1 MAAEPN
7 APQLPTVAEADGW
20 QVTSSSADQPTEAQ
34 VIERISDDP
43 VTEPAEETKAIEAPA
58 ETKETPEEKLAEPEE
73 KEAAKPRQTAAERK
87 AELQA
92 KINAETRA
100 YHDAK
105 REREAEQAALQ
116 QLKREREAL
125 AKEPPTPAADKP
137 VWSKFE
143 EDGKSYDEFLDARDA
158 YNAAHVISAAKAELQ
173 QARDA
178 ERQQFEQRQQAT
190 RHFEQKTAHDKRIAA
205 AVEKYPDFY
214 EVIEKNLADIP
225 DSPFLTDMVQL
236 RDSGEEVL
244 YHMATHPDEA
254 RILVTLE
261 PSKPMRDA
269 LMRLPGDP
277 TLVLSY
283 FAQHPQEFD
292 RINQQHPALA
302 LVALG
307 EISGRLK
314 GAKNGSP
321 QTESVSHAKP
331 PTRPVAGARTAPVKS
346 PDDMEFSAEWIR
358 LENARDRDRK
368 KSAQGI

>member
-1 MAAEPN
+1 MATEPN

-34 VIERISDDP
+34 VIERISDEP
-43 VTEPAEETKAIEAPA
+43 AAEPAEETKTIEAPA
-58 ETKETPEEKLAEPEE
+58 EERETPAPEPEE
-73 KEAAKPRQTAAERK
+73 KEAVKPRQTAAERK

-116 QLKREREAL
+116 QLRQEREAL
-125 AKEPPTPAADKP
+125 AKAPPPTAVDKP

-158 YNAAHVISAAKAELQ
+158 FNAAHVISAAKAELQ
-173 QARDA
+173 QVRDA
-178 ERQQFEQRQQAT
+178 ERQQFEERQQAT
-190 RHFEQKTAHDKRIAA
+190 RHFEQKAAHEKRIAA

-214 EVIEKNLADIP
+214 DVVEKNLADIP

-236 RDSGEEVL
+236 REGGEEVL

-254 RILVTLE
+254 RVLVTLE
-261 PSKPMRDA
+261 PTKPMRDA
-269 LMRLPGDP
+269 LMRMPGDP
-277 TLVLSY
+277 TAVLSY

-292 RINQQHPALA
+292 RINREHPAIA

-307 EISGRLK
+307 EISGRLR

-321 QTESVSHAKP
+321 QSESVSHAKP

-346 PDDMEFSAEWIR
+346 PDDMEFSAEWVR
-358 LENARDRDRK
+358 AENARDRDRK
-368 KSAQGI
+368 KLTQGL